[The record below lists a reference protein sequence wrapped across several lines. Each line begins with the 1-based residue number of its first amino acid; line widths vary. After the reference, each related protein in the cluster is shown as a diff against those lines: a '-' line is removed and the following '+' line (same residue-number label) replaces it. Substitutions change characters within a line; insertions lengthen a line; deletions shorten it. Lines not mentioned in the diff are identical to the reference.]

1 MNLNKA
7 NSVYFIG
14 IGGIGMSAL
23 ARYCLML
30 GKNVFGYDRT
40 RNAICEALEKEGVE
54 IVYDL
59 DLNSLSKCDPNN
71 TLVIY
76 TPAVNKA
83 NPLLVHALGNYTCLK
98 RSQLLGEISKNH
110 TCIAVAGTHGKTST
124 SAILAYLLKQ
134 NNKKIIAFVGGI
146 MQDFGSN
153 YLADPEADI
162 MVVEADEFD
171 RSFLHL
177 DVDHAIITTSDPD
190 HLDIYGSEAEF
201 KATFKEFASK
211 VKSTLWVEQKVK
223 DSLELNCEVY
233 NVNDLQL
240 QEGESLFNYGA
251 PSFSLNWNI
260 PGKHNAANA
269 FAVHQLL
276 NSVFGMGN
284 LNLDLK
290 NYQGV
295 YRRFNTYQI
304 KNHVVVD
311 DYAHH
316 PTELEAS
323 ISALKTHFSSKN
335 ITVVFQPHLYSRT
348 KDFLNDFASQ
358 LNRVD
363 NLFLLPVYAAR
374 EDIIEGGESKDL
386 FQVIELGNKVLC
398 EKSELNSYLME
409 QATESTVFAFLG
421 AGDIDA
427 LVKPFINQLEKE
439 VSNVA

>member
-1 MNLNKA
+1 MSLNKA

-30 GKNVFGYDRT
+30 GKNVIGYDRT
-40 RNAICEALEKEGVE
+40 KNAICEALENEGVE

-59 DLNSLSKCDPNN
+59 DLSTLTKCHESS

-83 NPLLVHALGNYTCLK
+83 NPLLIHALENYTCLK

-153 YLADPEADI
+153 YLADPEAEI

-211 VKSTLWVEQKVK
+211 VKSTLWVEQNVK
-223 DSLELNCEVY
+223 EALDLNCNVY
-233 NVNDLQL
+233 NQASLQL
-240 QEGESLFNYGA
+240 TEGTSLFNYVA
-251 PSFSLNWNI
+251 PNFSLSWNI

-269 FAVHQLL
+269 YAVNQLL
-276 NSVFGMGN
+276 NSIFEQED
-284 LNLDLK
+284 LNLSLN
-290 NYQGV
+290 NYRGV

-304 KNHVVVD
+304 KDHVVVD

-323 ISALKTHFSSKN
+323 ISALKTHFLGKK

-348 KDFLNDFASQ
+348 KDFLAEFANQ
-358 LNRVD
+358 LSRVD
-363 NLFLLPVYAAR
+363 CLFLLPVYAAR
-374 EDIIEGGESKDL
+374 EEVIQGGESKDL
-386 FQVIELGNKVLC
+386 FQIIELDNKVLC
-398 EKSELNSYLME
+398 EKTTLYTDLVKQISEP
-409 QATESTVFAFLG
+409 TVFAFLG

-427 LVKPFINQLEKE
+427 MVKPFVKLLEKE